1 MTALVEEQGQRI
13 EVLEAGLERQRR
25 RSNDSNDRLQALIR
39 ELEAR
44 DGRVDGRFQLLW
56 TSMFDSWC
64 QCGKDK
70 ENTQPS
76 ANGVS
81 VTILMG

>member
-1 MTALVEEQGQRI
+1 
-13 EVLEAGLERQRR
+13 LERQRR
-25 RSNDSNDRLQALIR
+25 RSDGSDDRLQALIR

-44 DGRVDGRFQLLW
+44 DGRVNGRFQLL
-56 TSMFDSWC
+56 SAAMADSRC
-64 QCGKDK
+64 QCGEDK

-81 VTILMG
+81 VTIFDGVTVD

>member
-1 MTALVEEQGQRI
+1 MTALVEEQGRRI
-13 EVLEAGLERQRR
+13 EVLEADLERQRC
-25 RSNDSNDRLQALIR
+25 RSDDSDNRLRALIR

-44 DGRVDGRFQLLW
+44 DGRVDGRFQLLLAA
-56 TSMFDSWC
+56 MFDSRC
-64 QCGKDK
+64 QCGEDK

-81 VTILMG
+81 VTILMV